1 MIPPNLTAFID
12 HCRYLDVTKKI
23 SNDPITFRACLA
35 VVENSPRLHTI
46 LQTRDAGVKF
56 LEVVVALSVR
66 ELRYHD
72 GDLG

>member
-12 HCRYLDVTKKI
+12 HCRYLDVTKKKS

-72 GDLG
+72 GDL